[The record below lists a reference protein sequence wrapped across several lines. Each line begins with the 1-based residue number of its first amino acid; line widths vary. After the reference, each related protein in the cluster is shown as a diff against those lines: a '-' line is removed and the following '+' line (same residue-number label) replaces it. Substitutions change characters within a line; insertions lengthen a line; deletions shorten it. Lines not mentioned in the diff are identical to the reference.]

1 MNILRLAMK
10 YLRWYHV
17 VGLLLG
23 VTFIIGL
30 VWWLKEHDRATRL
43 GWDDVTDLVEPEI

>member
-1 MNILRLAMK
+1 MNILKLALK

-17 VGLLLG
+17 VGMLLG

-30 VWWLKEHDRATRL
+30 IWWLKEHDRASRL
-43 GWDDVTDLVEPEI
+43 GWDDVTDLVESEI